1 MTAPPGPVRV
11 GLFAPSLDIVGG
23 QSIAATRLFRRL
35 GAVPGLQ
42 VEYVPLNPRAPGI
55 LRPLQRIRYV
65 RTAVTSLVYWMSLLR
80 RVPGI
85 DVLHVFSPSYW
96 AFLLGPV
103 PAMLAG
109 RLFGKRV
116 ILNYHSGEADDHLAR
131 FGWHVLPLL
140 RLAHRVVV
148 PSEYLVEVF
157 ARHGVTAE
165 AIYNFVDTD
174 GIPYRRREPLRP
186 AVLSNRNFEPH
197 YNVGAVL
204 EAFRLVRERHPEAT
218 LVVAG
223 DGSERTR
230 LREQAA
236 ALGLGN
242 VTFTG
247 PVAPHDMPALYD
259 AADLYVNASLIDNM
273 PLSILEAYAAGTPVV
288 TSDAGGIPVIA
299 HDGRTALVTSGAAPA
314 ALAAGILRLLEEPA
328 LAADLVRQGRELVLG
343 RYSWAAVGGQWE
355 RLYRE
360 EAARR

>member
-1 MTAPPGPVRV
+1 MTGPESPVRV

-23 QSIAATRLFRRL
+23 QSIAATRLFERL
-35 GAVPGLQ
+35 KQVPGLA
-42 VEYVPLNPRAPGI
+42 VKYVPLNPRAPGF

-65 RTAVTSLVYWMSLLR
+65 RTVVTSLVYWVSLIR
-80 RVPGI
+80 RVPRL

-109 RLFGKRV
+109 RLFGRRV

-157 ARHGVTAE
+157 ARHGVSAE

-174 GIPYRRREPLRP
+174 GIPYRRRERLRP

-204 EAFRLVRERHPEAT
+204 EAFRLLQERRPDAT

-223 DGSERTR
+223 DGSQRAR

-236 ALGLGN
+236 ALGLTG

-247 PVAPHDMPALYD
+247 PVPPPEMPALYD

-299 HDGRTALVTSGAAPA
+299 HDGRTALVMDGAEPR
-314 ALAAGILRLLEEPA
+314 ALAAGMERLLDDPA
-328 LAADLVRQGRELVLG
+328 LAGELVRQGRELVLG
-343 RYSWAAVGGQWE
+343 RYSWAAVGRQWE

>member
-1 MTAPPGPVRV
+1 MSDSPRPVRV

-23 QSIAATRLFRRL
+23 QSIAATRLHERL
-35 GAVPGLQ
+35 KQLPGLA
-42 VEYVPLNPRAPGI
+42 VEYVPLNPRAPGF

-65 RTAVTSLVYWMSLLR
+65 RTLVTSLVYWTALAR
-80 RVPGI
+80 RVPRL

-109 RLFGKRV
+109 RLLGKRV
-116 ILNYHSGEADDHLAR
+116 ILNYHSGEADDHLTR

-157 ARHGVTAE
+157 GRHGVAAE
-165 AIYNFVDTD
+165 AVYNFVDTER
-174 GIPYRRREPLRP
+174 IPFRRRERIRP
-186 AVLSNRNFEPH
+186 NVLSNRNFEAH

-204 EAFRLVRERHPEAT
+204 EAFRLLQARHPDAT

-223 DGSERTR
+223 DGAERAR

-236 ALGLGN
+236 RLGLTG

-247 PVAPHDMPALYD
+247 PVPPHEMPALYD

-299 HDGRTALVTSGAAPA
+299 HHEETALVVAGAAPD
-314 ALAAGILRLLEEPA
+314 ALASGLGRLVDDPA
-328 LAADLVRQGRELVLG
+328 LAGELVRGGRALVLG
-343 RYSWAAVGGQWE
+343 RYSWDAVGGRWE
-355 RLYRE
+355 RLYRD